1 MASSVDK
8 DPSPAI
14 PVLGWWDK
22 FRWSQSRMWVGG
34 AIWTMG
40 NQGSDWGCWERS
52 HGRHDQYTSG

>member
-1 MASSVDK
+1 MVASSVDK

-22 FRWSQSRMWVGG
+22 FRWSQSHMWVGG

-40 NQGSDWGCWERS
+40 NQGSD
-52 HGRHDQYTSG
+52 